1 MNKNFGTLLN
11 CMDGRTQLPAINW
24 IRNNFNVE
32 YVDIISEP
40 GIDKLIYLKN
50 KDFLKSIENKLF
62 ISLKKH
68 NSDIIFIAGHYDCAA
83 NDANKSEHIKH
94 IKASV
99 KILKKLHD
107 DVKIIGL
114 WIDENFEVE
123 VCCEDSTL

>member
-1 MNKNFGTLLN
+1 MDKNFATLLN

-40 GIDKLIYLKN
+40 GIDKVIYLKDE
-50 KDFLKSIENKLF
+50 KFMKSLEEKLF

-68 NSDIIFIAGHYDCAA
+68 GSKIIFIAGHYDCAA
-83 NDANKSEHIKH
+83 NDATKDEHIKH

-99 KILKKLHD
+99 QIIKKLHSD
-107 DVKIIGL
+107 IKVIGL
-114 WIDENFEVE
+114 WINENFEVE
-123 VCCEDSTL
+123 MC